1 MRVLWLRHGTLR
13 EASGSLRVIDTA
25 FEDPAADR
33 LASRTGCTTGIPRAA
48 DRVPIF
54 SDGRIA
60 KDGVVDTMRE
70 RAVP

>member
-48 DRVPIF
+48 DRVAE
-54 SDGRIA
+54 GEAVAA
-60 KDGVVDTMRE
+60 KRK